1 MPKIQKLSVSK
12 LTLSQAQTNDNDKD
26 NFPTNQTNIRYQ
38 NVRIDD
44 LDIDKYCEE
53 QVNYNTNRKNKVRYE
68 NCECIP
74 VGGLKR

>member
-12 LTLSQAQTNDNDKD
+12 LTLSQAQTNDNDKE

-53 QVNYNTNRKNKVRYE
+53 QVNFNTNRKTVRYE
-68 NCECIP
+68 NFECSH

>member
-1 MPKIQKLSVSK
+1 M
-12 LTLSQAQTNDNDKD
+12 
-26 NFPTNQTNIRYQ
+26 
-38 NVRIDD
+38 